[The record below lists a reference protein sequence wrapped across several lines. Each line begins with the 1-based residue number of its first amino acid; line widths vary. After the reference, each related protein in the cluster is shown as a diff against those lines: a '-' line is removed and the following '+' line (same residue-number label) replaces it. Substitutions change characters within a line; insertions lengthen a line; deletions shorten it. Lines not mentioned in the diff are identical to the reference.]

1 VKKIWTRRKF
11 LETSVGG
18 SILVGSA
25 AVAGVGSPLVR
36 LVPQEKELS
45 SSEFDSHQRKLLRAA
60 MDEIIP
66 ASDGMPAASEVGGVE
81 YLDRLARQI
90 PKLKREFQKG
100 LAALEEA
107 SRKRFQKN
115 FLRLS
120 RAERVEAL
128 AELEKRTAPKCFSTL
143 RDSVYEAYYIQPQV
157 WKLIDYEFYP
167 TDQPGPRM
175 KPFDEAVLAQVR
187 KLPKLYREVE

>member
-1 VKKIWTRRKF
+1 MKKWTRRKF

-18 SILVGSA
+18 SVLVGSA
-25 AVAGVGSPLVR
+25 AALGVGSPLVR

-66 ASDGMPAASEVGGVE
+66 ASDGMPVASEVAGVE

-100 LAALEEA
+100 LAALEET
-107 SRKRFQKN
+107 SRKRFQTN

-128 AELEKRTAPKCFSTL
+128 TELEKRAAPKFFSTL
-143 RDSVYEAYYIQPQV
+143 RDSVYEAYYTQPQV

-167 TDQPGPRM
+167 TNQPGPRM
-175 KPFDEAVLAQVR
+175 KPFDESVLAQVR
-187 KLPKLYREVE
+187 KLPKVYREVK